1 MSDND
6 ARPASPELHDSIG
19 PAHENLDSLYATIS
33 GPEYY
38 ADPPEGDVGL
48 IALVKVVAGHPQHRG
63 GEGLLL
69 LRIRLRERV
78 IYRVLECH
86 ADDEIGNV
94 RESPDVVW
102 RRFTGCGTTVFF
114 ESHGA
119 HCARVDRMM
128 PSRERSPIDSTMRGA
143 RIGS

>member
-1 MSDND
+1 M
-6 ARPASPELHDSIG
+6 
-19 PAHENLDSLYATIS
+19 
-33 GPEYY
+33 
-38 ADPPEGDVGL
+38 
-48 IALVKVVAGHPQHRG
+48 
-63 GEGLLL
+63 LL

>member
-19 PAHENLDSLYATIS
+19 PIHENPGALYASVT

-38 ADPPEGDVGL
+38 ADLPEGDVGL
-48 IALVKVVAGHPQHRG
+48 IALVKVVAGRPQHRG

-69 LRIRLRERV
+69 LRIRLRERI

-114 ESHGA
+114 ESRGA
-119 HCARVDRMM
+119 HCARIDRMM
-128 PSRERSPIDSTMRGA
+128 RARDRSAAVAD
-143 RIGS
+143 